1 MIRNYLKIA
10 FRNLIKHKAY
20 SAINITG
27 LAIGIVCCMI
37 ILLYIGHELSYDKFH
52 KNADQIYRIA
62 TKIEFEGRIHEITQS
77 PAPMAP
83 ALIQDFP
90 EVLNAVRIYRV
101 FWHRNFLRYKD
112 KLFYEDCFFYADPS
126 FFEIFT
132 FPLIQ
137 GNSETA
143 LKEPNSLV
151 LTEKA
156 ARKYFG
162 EDNPLEKILTLNNK
176 EDYKVT
182 GVLKNIP
189 QNSHFKFDF
198 LASLSPEIVN
208 ASWSWQANNYK
219 TYILLRKGDSSQEL
233 EKKLPS
239 FGEKYLAGEIESLD
253 PEYQK
258 EIKRIQPVFT
268 YYLQPLTGIHFHSH
282 LLDEF
287 EANSDI
293 TNIYIFSFLAF
304 LILLIACVNFM
315 NLSTA
320 RSTVRAKEVGLRKV
334 IGARRSQLIKQF
346 LGESLIVTTLAAL
359 ISIVLLEVFLPYFNN
374 IAGTQIKFAFIHNPS
389 ALFMIFGIVFCVGL
403 ISGSYPAFFI
413 SSFIPIKVLKGT
425 LASGRKGLS
434 FRNIF
439 VVFQFAA
446 SIGMIFGFLI
456 VCEQLNFIRN
466 RKLGF
471 NKDNMVVVSLP
482 DRESRQ
488 KYEVL
493 KNEFLKNPQVIHASA
508 SSYVPGGERI
518 SNNPFIPEGFRRDQ
532 ALGCQTLKVD
542 HDFIETY
549 GIELAEGRDFSKNIA
564 LDRIEAFIV
573 NEAFVRRLGWKTA
586 VGKGIDWDYSVDR
599 KGMIVGVIKDFH
611 FMSLHQKIEPIV
623 LHIYEKEFNY
633 LSVLVRTQNISE
645 TITLL
650 RSAWN
655 NVRPNIP
662 FEYYFLD
669 DNFNNLYQSEQR
681 LSRIFNYFSLFAI
694 FVACLG
700 LFGLA
705 SFHTERRTKE
715 IGIRKVLGASVT
727 NVTVMLSKEFTK
739 WVLVANVIAWPV
751 AYYAMN
757 RWLQNFAYRINV
769 NIWIFIFSA
778 LLVIGVALMTVSFQA
793 VKAAIANPVEAL
805 KYE

>member
-1 MIRNYLKIA
+1 MLRNYFKIA

-20 SAINITG
+20 SAINISG
-27 LAIGIVCCMI
+27 LAIGIACCMI
-37 ILLYIGHELSYDKFH
+37 ILLYIRNELSYDKFH
-52 KNADQIYRIA
+52 KNAGQIFRITA
-62 TKIEFEGRIHEITQS
+62 KIEFENRIYETTQS

-83 ALIQDFP
+83 ALVRDFP
-90 EVLNAVRIYRV
+90 EVLNAVRIYRIS
-101 FWHRNFLRYKD
+101 WHRNFLRYKD
-112 KLFYEDCFFYADPS
+112 KLFYEDRFFYADPS
-126 FFEIFT
+126 FFEIFS

-137 GNSETA
+137 GNPETA
-143 LKEPNSLV
+143 LKEQSSLV
-151 LTEKA
+151 ITEKA

-162 EDNPLEKILTLNNK
+162 DDDPLEKILTLNNS

-182 GVLKNIP
+182 GVLRNIP
-189 QNSHFKFDF
+189 QNSHFKFEF

-219 TYILLRKGDSSQEL
+219 TYILLRKDSSSQEL

-258 EIKRIQPVFT
+258 EIKRIKPVFT

-320 RSTVRAKEVGLRKV
+320 RSTMRAKEVGLRKV

-346 LGESLIVTTLAAL
+346 LGESFIVTTLAAL
-359 ISIVLLEVFLPYFNN
+359 ISVVLLEVFLPYFNN
-374 IAGTQIKFAFIHNPS
+374 IAGTQIKFSFIHNPS
-389 ALFMIFGIVFCVGL
+389 ALFMILGIVLSVGL

-425 LASGRKGLS
+425 LATGRNGFL
-434 FRNIF
+434 FRSLF
-439 VVFQFAA
+439 VVFQFAV

-456 VCEQLNFIRN
+456 VKEQLNFIRN

-471 NKDNMVVVSLP
+471 NRDNMVVVSLP
-482 DRESRQ
+482 DGVSRQ
-488 KYEVL
+488 KYEII
-493 KNEFLKNPQVIHASA
+493 KIEFLKNPQVIHTAA

-518 SNNPFIPEGFRRDQ
+518 SDNPFIPEGFRRDQ

-549 GIELAEGRDFSKNIA
+549 GIELAEGRDFSKNIIS
-564 LDRIEAFIV
+564 DKTEAFVV

-586 VGKGIDWDYSVDR
+586 VGKRIEWDYSVNR
-599 KGMIVGVIKDFH
+599 KGMIVGVIRDFH
-611 FMSLHQKIEPIV
+611 FMSLHQKIEPLV
-623 LHIYEKEFNY
+623 LHIYEREFNY

-645 TITLL
+645 TINLL
-650 RSAWN
+650 RNAWSK
-655 NVRPNIP
+655 VRPNIP

-669 DNFNNLYQSEQR
+669 DNFNSLYKSEQK
-681 LSRIFNYFSLFAI
+681 LSQIFNYFSLFAI

-727 NVTVMLSKEFTK
+727 NITVMLSKEFTK
-739 WVLVANVIAWPV
+739 WVLVANIIAWPV
-751 AYYAMN
+751 AYYAMS
-757 RWLQNFAYRINV
+757 RWLQSFAYRIS
-769 NIWIFIFSA
+769 IGPGIFVFSA
-778 LLVIGVALMTVSFQA
+778 AVALLIAMLTVSSQA
-793 VKAAIANPVEAL
+793 IKAAIANPAKAL
-805 KYE
+805 RYE

>member
-1 MIRNYLKIA
+1 MLRNYFKIA

-27 LAIGIVCCMI
+27 LTIRIACCMI
-37 ILLYIGHELSYDKFH
+37 ILLYICNELSYDKFH
-52 KNADQIYRIA
+52 QNAGQIYRVVS
-62 TKIEFEGRIHEITQS
+62 KIEFENRIYETTQS

-83 ALIQDFP
+83 ALMQEFP

-101 FWHRNFLRYKD
+101 FWHRNFLRYKE
-112 KLFYEDCFFYADPS
+112 KLFYEDRFFYADPS
-126 FFEIFT
+126 FFEVFS

-137 GNSETA
+137 GDQKTA

-151 LTEKA
+151 LTERA

-162 EDNPLEKILTLNNK
+162 DDNPLEKILTLNNSK
-176 EDYKVT
+176 DYKVT
-182 GVLKNIP
+182 GVIKNIP

-208 ASWSWQANNYK
+208 SSWSWQANNYK
-219 TYILLRKGDSSQEL
+219 TYILLRKDSSPQEL
-233 EKKLPS
+233 EKKLPF
-239 FGEKYLAGEIESLD
+239 FGEKHLAGEIESLD

-258 EIKRIQPVFT
+258 EIERIQPIFT
-268 YYLQPLTGIHFHSH
+268 YNLQPLTGIHFYSH

-293 TNIYIFSFLAF
+293 TNVYIFSFLAF
-304 LILLIACVNFM
+304 MILLIACFNFM
-315 NLSTA
+315 NLSTS
-320 RSTVRAKEVGLRKV
+320 RSTMRAKEVGLRKV
-334 IGARRSQLIKQF
+334 IGAKQSQLIQQF
-346 LGESLIVTTLAAL
+346 LGESFIVTTLAAL
-359 ISIVLLEVFLPYFNN
+359 ISVVLLEVFLPYFNN
-374 IAGTQIKFAFIHNPS
+374 IAGTQIKFALIDNPS
-389 ALFMIFGIVFCVGL
+389 ALFMLLGIVFIVGL

-413 SSFIPIKVLKGT
+413 SSFIPIKVLRGT
-425 LASGRKGLS
+425 LIAGRKGFM

-439 VVFQFAA
+439 VVFQFAI

-456 VCEQLNFIRN
+456 VNEQLNFIRK

-471 NKDNMVVVSLP
+471 NKDNIVVVSLP
-482 DRESRQ
+482 DAVSRQ
-488 KYEVL
+488 KYEII
-493 KNEFLKNPQVIHASA
+493 KNEFLKNPQVVNAAA
-508 SSYVPGGERI
+508 SSYVPGSERI
-518 SNNPFIPEGFRRDQ
+518 SNNLFIPEGFRRDQ
-532 ALGCQTLKVD
+532 AMGYQTLKVD
-542 HDFIETY
+542 HDFVETY
-549 GIELAEGRDFSKNIA
+549 SIELAEGRDFSKEIA

-586 VGKGIDWDYSVDR
+586 VGKGLEWDYSVDR

-611 FMSLHQKIEPIV
+611 FMSLRQKIEPLV
-623 LHIYEKEFNY
+623 LHIYEREFKS
-633 LSVLVRTQNISE
+633 LSVCVRSQNISE
-645 TITLL
+645 TINLL
-650 RSAWN
+650 RIAWSK
-655 NVRPNIP
+655 VRPNIP

-681 LSRIFNYFSLFAI
+681 LSRIFSYFALFAI

-715 IGIRKVLGASVT
+715 IGIRKVLGASAS
-727 NVTVMLSKEFTK
+727 NITVMLSKEFTK

-751 AYYAMN
+751 AYYVMN

-769 NIWIFIFSA
+769 NILIFIFSS
-778 LLVIGVALMTVSFQA
+778 LLAIGVALMTVSFQA

>member
-1 MIRNYLKIA
+1 MLKNYLKIA

-20 SAINITG
+20 SAINIAG
-27 LAIGIVCCMI
+27 LAIGIACFMI

-52 KNADQIYRIA
+52 KNAEQIYRVV
-62 TKIEFEGRIHEITQS
+62 TKIEFENRVYETTQS
-77 PAPMAP
+77 PAPMAS
-83 ALIQDFP
+83 ALVQDFP
-90 EVLNAVRIYRV
+90 EVLNAVRIYSIS
-101 FWHRNFLRYKD
+101 WHRNFLRYKD
-112 KLFYEDCFFYADPS
+112 KLFYEDRFFYVDSS
-126 FFEIFT
+126 FFEIFS

-137 GNSETA
+137 GNPETA
-143 LKEPNSLV
+143 LQEPNSLV
-151 LTEKA
+151 LTERA

-162 EDNPLEKILTLNNK
+162 EDNPLGKILTLNNS

-189 QNSHFKFDF
+189 QNSHFKFEF
-198 LASLSPEIVN
+198 MASLSPEIVN

-219 TYILLRKGDSSQEL
+219 TYILLRKNSSSQEL

-253 PEYQK
+253 PEAQK

-268 YYLQPLTGIHFHSH
+268 YLLQSLTGIHFYSH

-293 TNIYIFSFLAF
+293 TNVYIFSFLAL

-320 RSTVRAKEVGLRKV
+320 RSTMRAKEVGLRKV
-334 IGARRSQLIKQF
+334 IGAKRSQLIIQF
-346 LGESLIVTTLAAL
+346 LGESFIVTTLAAL
-359 ISIVLLEVFLPYFNN
+359 ISVVLLEVFLPYFNK
-374 IAGTQIKFAFIHNPS
+374 IAGTQIKFSFVHNPS
-389 ALFMIFGIVFCVGL
+389 TLFMILGVVFIVGL

-413 SSFIPIKVLKGT
+413 SSFIPIRVLKGA
-425 LASGRKGLS
+425 LSSGRKGFF

-439 VVFQFAA
+439 VLFQFAV

-456 VCEQLNFIRN
+456 VDEQLNFIRN

-471 NKDNMVVVSLP
+471 EKDNIVVVSLP
-482 DRESRQ
+482 DGVSRQ

-493 KNEFLKNPQVIHASA
+493 KNEFLKSPQVIHAAA

-518 SNNPFIPEGFRRDQ
+518 SNNPFIPQGFRRDQ

-542 HDFIETY
+542 HDFIKTY
-549 GIELAEGRDFSKNIA
+549 GIELAEGRDFSKDIIS
-564 LDRIEAFIV
+564 DKTEAFVV
-573 NEAFVRRLGWKTA
+573 NEAFVRRLGWETA
-586 VGKGIDWDYSVDR
+586 VGKGIEWDYSIDR
-599 KGMIVGVIKDFH
+599 KGIIIGVISDFH
-611 FMSLHQKIEPIV
+611 FMSLHQKIEPLV
-623 LHIYEKEFNY
+623 LHIYEREFKY

-645 TITLL
+645 TINLL
-650 RSAWN
+650 KNAWAKI
-655 NVRPNIP
+655 RPNIP

-669 DNFNNLYQSEQR
+669 DNFNNLYKSEQR
-681 LSRIFNYFSLFAI
+681 LSKIFNYFSLFAI
-694 FVACLG
+694 CIACLG

-715 IGIRKVLGASVT
+715 IGIRKVLGASVA
-727 NVTVMLSKEFTK
+727 NITVMLSREFTK
-739 WVLVANVIAWPV
+739 WVLVANIIAWPV
-751 AYYAMN
+751 AYFAMS
-757 RWLQNFAYRINV
+757 RWLRNFAYRISIEWWMFFLAAV
-769 NIWIFIFSA
+769 FV
-778 LLVIGVALMTVSFQA
+778 LVVALCTIGFQVA
-793 VKAAIANPVEAL
+793 KAALSNPSESL
-805 KYE
+805 RYE